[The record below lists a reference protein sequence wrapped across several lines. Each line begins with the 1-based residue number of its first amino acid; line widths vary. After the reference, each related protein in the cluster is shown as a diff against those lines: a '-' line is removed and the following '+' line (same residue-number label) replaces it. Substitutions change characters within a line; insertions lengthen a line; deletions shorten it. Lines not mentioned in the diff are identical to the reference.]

1 MEQTEDHSI
10 PADGLKKSLAK
21 EIRQQKQLLEVG
33 PKSVDRGIHKNG
45 ALQNK
50 FSQMARSPQI
60 LQRKQEQILKMQST
74 TAAPANNNELPELLI
89 NQDLAPLYLGEG
101 PQISVINSIKK
112 Q

>member
-1 MEQTEDHSI
+1 
-10 PADGLKKSLAK
+10 
-21 EIRQQKQLLEVG
+21 
-33 PKSVDRGIHKNG
+33 
-45 ALQNK
+45 
-50 FSQMARSPQI
+50 
-60 LQRKQEQILKMQST
+60 MQST